1 MGVLRTVV
9 AAQAR
14 LRWAVVLAAVAV
26 LCSIPALAGL
36 RPVRAAAVDLATL
49 RERIAASGRQAHEGY
64 ALSSGLLPLPA
75 LPDLEQVTS
84 LVTGTTELR
93 TWYAAPDRWRVDVI
107 DEAAE
112 RDLYQTPE
120 AQYAWDYGQN
130 QLTRIVGAQPV
141 RLPRGA
147 DVTPPAL
154 GTRLLG
160 LAAGDR
166 FTPLPARRVAGIAA
180 AGLRIVPAAVDTT
193 VAHVDL
199 WADPGTGL
207 PLQVEVT
214 ARGGSR
220 PVFVTRFLEVRLGAP
235 DPAVLAPPAPVEGM
249 GFTVTDT
256 SDILGAIDRLGGGGL
271 PDRLAGSPRRATP
284 VAAAGAYG
292 AGLAQF
298 AVVALPGRL
307 GYRTYGRLR
316 TYGQAVTVPSG
327 EATVLS
333 TGLLTVLAVRA
344 DRTYLVAGLVQPAL
358 LRRVAT
364 ELAGG
369 PA

>member
-1 MGVLRTVV
+1 MLAV
-9 AAQAR
+9 A
-14 LRWAVVLAAVAV
+14 AV
-26 LCSIPALAGL
+26 LCSLPVLAGL
-36 RPVRAAAVDLATL
+36 RPVRAAEVDAATL

-84 LVTGTTELR
+84 LVSSTTELR

-112 RDLYQTPE
+112 RDLYQTPDG
-120 AQYAWDYGQN
+120 QYAWDYGQN
-130 QLTRIVGAQPV
+130 QLTRIVGDQPV

-154 GTRLLG
+154 GARLLG
-160 LAAGDR
+160 LATGDR
-166 FTPLPARRVAGIAA
+166 FTTLAGRRVAGINA
-180 AGLRIVPAAVDTT
+180 AGLRIVPATADTT

-199 WADPGTGL
+199 WADPGSGL
-207 PLQVEVT
+207 PLQVEIT
-214 ARGGSR
+214 ARGGAR
-220 PVFVTRFLEVRLGAP
+220 PVFVTRFLEVRLRAP
-235 DPAVLAPPAPVEGM
+235 DAAVLTPPAPTGSM
-249 GFTVTDT
+249 GFTETDT
-256 SDILGAIDRLGGGGL
+256 SDILGAIDRFGAGGL
-271 PDRLAGSPRRATP
+271 PERLAGSARRATP
-284 VAAAGAYG
+284 VASAGAYG
-292 AGLAQF
+292 TGLAQF
-298 AVVALPGRL
+298 VVVALPGRL
-307 GYRTYGRLR
+307 GYRSFGRLSAF
-316 TYGQAVTVPSG
+316 GQAVTVPSG

-364 ELAGG
+364 ELARG
-369 PA
+369 AA

>member
-1 MGVLRTVV
+1 MGAHRTVV
-9 AAQAR
+9 SAQAR
-14 LRWAVVLAAVAV
+14 RRWVVVLAVVAV
-26 LCSIPALAGL
+26 LGSLPVLAGL
-36 RPVRAAAVDLATL
+36 RPVRAAEVGLATL

-75 LPDLEQVTS
+75 LPDLEQVTA

-93 TWYAAPDRWRVDVI
+93 TWYAAPDRWRVDVV

-112 RDLYQTPE
+112 RDLYQTPD

-130 QLTRIVGAQPV
+130 QLTRIAGAQPV

-160 LAAGDR
+160 LAAADR
-166 FTPLPARRVAGIAA
+166 FTPLPGKRVAGLAA
-180 AGLRIVPAAVDTT
+180 AGLRIVPASADTT

-220 PVFVTRFLEVRLGAP
+220 PVFVTRFLEVHLRTP
-235 DPAVLAPPAPVEGM
+235 DASVLTPPAPVAGM

-256 SDILGAIDRLGGGGL
+256 SDILGAIDRLGVGGL
-271 PDRLAGSPRRATP
+271 PERLAGSPREATA
-284 VAAAGAYG
+284 VGAAGAYG
-292 AGLAQF
+292 AGLARF
-298 AVVALPGRL
+298 VVVALPGRL

-316 TYGQAVTVPSG
+316 AFGQAVTVPQG
-327 EATVLS
+327 EAAILS

-358 LRRVAT
+358 LRRVAA

-369 PA
+369 AA